1 MSVSGSPFFIIE
13 DCKPSDSCKIEE
25 HGGFMKYVCEDGWFR
40 CHNSHELY
48 KLDTD
53 YELYNSLCSND
64 TYFYQACHKTLAG
77 MAITNGDILCG
88 NYLCKED
95 ENSKFF
101 VTTAYI
107 KSHNKICKGQLNCI
121 NTELDD
127 LDERNCSNL
136 NFTSLPS
143 GESVPFAQICDHK
156 CDALRCEDEAN
167 CNNLT
172 YGLYCNDKLFSG
184 ENNYRQPI
192 GICRNR
198 GPYCTDGEDS
208 KNCTVTEDTRYIC
221 RHRFAGTLVPILN
234 MTRCAAFSLYQ
245 RYCQGF
251 GWDQTNCTD
260 PERIGL
266 SCEVNGYNSTLSRY
280 MICNTEGVQTCDDN
294 IENQCVNQ
302 TSSCRVHKHLL
313 CDKKA
318 DCDGGNDENNV
329 ICKSMTKKNCIRR
342 FGSSKPLQ
350 IPLEWLVDGVRD
362 CKDGSDERKGDWKI
376 CGKGKRERFVNEDD
390 ECENVLVCPWG
401 KPGYVELK
409 DLCDGYETCGNEYK
423 ICSESYS
430 SFLTYTSLLTT
441 EMGTRKNQSYCMKGL
456 EGLESLAGKCTTKQ
470 FIFPDHD
477 FFGIEA
483 RVSLTLPN
491 ETKDCDYMYGEQYLY
506 SSCTEKCNNSPCPL
520 KNIPTYEV
528 CPEQF
533 KNRVGTIANN
543 EYLAFF
549 TKRFDG
555 KYTNRY
561 FVCDNMIKCVDYS
574 KVCNLVDDC
583 GDGSDEKNCTNH
595 FFCNGS
601 NHYIQKN
608 RKCDGVIDC
617 INLSDECN
625 DQCRREILETH
636 FLKAVSWIAGIFA
649 MLANSTVIIKKLMTL
664 KDCKNTVVLVNKS
677 LTILIS
683 LGDVMV
689 GCYLFSVAIYDGIV
703 FRGGYCEKQ
712 IDWIASKECSVLGV
726 LSTIGSQMSLF
737 SMTVLSASRLY
748 VVLDDKK
755 IHGRVTFKRRV
766 QLSVGI
772 SLLVILSAAI
782 GIIPIVPRF
791 KDYFENGVKFSD
803 KLKIFIGVVDKA
815 KAFAILK
822 AYLGRMKDTVL
833 SWKMIINMVKNMFSH
848 DFEYE
853 DFADPEK
860 VKRIGFYGNDGVCL
874 FKYFVDPKDPQKLF
888 VWSILAIN
896 FVCFLCIAISYISI
910 QVLSRRSTKKTPAN
924 PGAVHTRAVSR
935 RHRKMNR
942 KIAILIT
949 SDFLCWVPFIAICV
963 LHSGEMLD
971 ATPWYSLFS
980 IVVLPINSVINPL
993 VLDETISN
1001 LVMFPVQ
1008 TLIQFLEN
1016 TSLCRWVEKKRGLRK
1031 SITWSTQLELKEV
1044 KRQSLKDDR
1053 RQSIKQ
1059 VRRQPIMEMR
1069 RPTMADIQ
1077 KRKSLKDMRRPTMA
1091 DIQKRKSLKDMRR
1104 QSYA

>member
-1 MSVSGSPFFIIE
+1 
-13 DCKPSDSCKIEE
+13 
-25 HGGFMKYVCEDGWFR
+25 MKYVCKDDWIK
-40 CHNSHELY
+40 CHASSEFY
-48 KLDTD
+48 KIFSK
-53 YELYNSLCSND
+53 YEFSKSICTND
-64 TYFYQACHKTLAG
+64 NYFYQACDDTFFG
-77 MAITNGDILCG
+77 MEATNDEILCG
-88 NYLCKED
+88 NYLCKIEKHK
-95 ENSKFF
+95 NKFIG
-101 VTTAYI
+101 TTAYI
-107 KSHNKICKGQLNCI
+107 EKQNKVCDGKNDCV
-121 NTELDD
+121 NTD
-127 LDERNCSNL
+127 LDEKYSNCPNQ
-136 NFTSLPS
+136 TKTTMPS
-143 GESVPFAQICDHK
+143 GEPVLPSQICDHK
-156 CDALRCEDEAN
+156 CDTISCEDEAN
-167 CNNLT
+167 CNGLT
-172 YGLYCNDKLFSG
+172 YGIYCHDEHLG
-184 ENNYRQPI
+184 EYRYFHP
-192 GICRNR
+192 GAICRVNETSSSSNPFR
-198 GPYCTDGEDS
+198 SNCANGEDIM
-208 KNCTVTEDTRYIC
+208 NCTITDDTKNMC
-221 RHRFAGTLVPILN
+221 KHWHAKDSTPSVPILN
-234 MTRCAAFSLYQ
+234 FTRCAAVFPNQ
-245 RYCQGF
+245 ERYCRGIAL
-251 GWDQTNCTD
+251 DQTNCTD
-260 PERIGL
+260 PGRVGL
-266 SCEVNGYNSTLSRY
+266 SCEINGYLSTLSRY
-280 MICNTEGVQTCDDN
+280 MICNSLQVQTCDDN
-294 IENQCVNQ
+294 IENQCKSLS
-302 TSSCRVHKHLL
+302 TTCHVHKHLQ
-313 CDKKA
+313 CDEKL
-318 DCDGGNDENNV
+318 DCE
-329 ICKSMTKKNCIRR
+329 
-342 FGSSKPLQ
+342 
-350 IPLEWLVDGVRD
+350 
-362 CKDGSDERKGDWKI
+362 DGSDESSIICTSLTEEKCKRRVGHLEPLPIPTDWLIDGVVDCEDGSDEIKENWST
-376 CGKGKRERFVNEDD
+376 CGSGKTERFESKNRK
-390 ECENVLVCPWG
+390 CENVLVCPWG
-401 KPGYVELK
+401 DPGYVELK
-409 DLCDGYETCGNEYK
+409 DLCDGVETCGNENR

-430 SFLTYTSLLTT
+430 STSVLTSTITT
-441 EMGTRKNQSYCMKGL
+441 ERGLKKHLSYCVRGL
-456 EGLESLAGKCTTKQ
+456 KELENLAGNCTSED
-470 FIFPDHD
+470 FIFPNHD
-477 FFGIEA
+477 FFGITQA
-483 RVSLTLPN
+483 NISLIMPN
-491 ETKDCDYMYGEQYLY
+491 ISTACGYMYGEQYLY
-506 SSCTEKCNNSPCPL
+506 TSCTEKCKNSPCPL
-520 KNIPTYEV
+520 RNIPRYEV

-574 KVCNLVDDC
+574 KVCDLVDDC

-601 NHYIQKN
+601 KHYIQKN
-608 RKCDGVIDC
+608 RKCDGLIDC
-617 INLSDECN
+617 NDLSDECN

-636 FLKAVSWIAGIFA
+636 FLKAVSWISGIFA
-649 MLANSTVIIKKLMTL
+649 ILANSTVIVKKLMTL

-683 LGDVMV
+683 SGDVMI

-712 IDWIASKECSVLGV
+712 IDWIASKECSALGV

-737 SMTVLSASRLY
+737 SMTVLSVSRLY

-766 QLSVGI
+766 QLSIGI
-772 SLLVILSAAI
+772 SLLVTSSAAI

-791 KDYFENGVKFSD
+791 KDYFENGVKFPD
-803 KLKIFIGVVDKA
+803 RLKIFIGVVDKT

-833 SWKMIINMVKNMFSH
+833 SWKMIINMVNDMFSH
-848 DFEYE
+848 DFDYE
-853 DFADPEK
+853 DYADPKK

-874 FKYFVDPKDPQKLF
+874 FKYFVDQKDPQKLF

-963 LHSGEMLD
+963 LHSGEVLD

-993 VLDETISN
+993 VLDDTISDQ
-1001 LVMFPVQ
+1001 VRFPLQ
-1008 TLIQFLEN
+1008 TLLQFLEN
-1016 TSLCRWVEKKRGLRK
+1016 TTLFRWVEKKRGLRK

-1044 KRQSLKDDR
+1044 RRQSLKDDR

-1069 RPTMADIQ
+1069 RPTMAE
-1077 KRKSLKDMRRPTMA
+1077 
-1091 DIQKRKSLKDMRR
+1091 IQKRKSLKDMRR

>member
-1 MSVSGSPFFIIE
+1 
-13 DCKPSDSCKIEE
+13 
-25 HGGFMKYVCEDGWFR
+25 MKYVCKDDWIK
-40 CHNSHELY
+40 CHASNEFYQMYSKGEF
-48 KLDTD
+48 TR
-53 YELYNSLCSND
+53 NICSND
-64 TYFYQACHKTLAG
+64 EHFYQACDNTLIG
-77 MAITNGDILCG
+77 MKVTNDEILCG
-88 NYLCKED
+88 NYLCKGYE
-95 ENSKFF
+95 
-101 VTTAYI
+101 TTTLIRTASYI
-107 KSHNKICKGQLNCI
+107 EIIKKVCDNRKDCI
-121 NTELDD
+121 NTD

-143 GESVPFAQICDHK
+143 GEFVVPSAQICDHK
-156 CDALRCEDEAN
+156 CDTIRCEDEAN

-172 YGLYCNDKLFSG
+172 YGMYCDDGQLDG
-184 ENNYRQPI
+184 ENNYRQPS
-192 GICRNR
+192 GICRER
-198 GPYCTDGEDS
+198 GPYCTKGEDS
-208 KNCTVTEDTRYIC
+208 KNCAVTEDTQYTC
-221 RHRFAGTLVPILN
+221 RHRFAEKNSTTLVPILN
-234 MTRCAAFSLYQ
+234 ITRCAAFSLYQ

-266 SCEVNGYNSTLSRY
+266 TCKVKGYPSTLSKY

-318 DCDGGNDENNV
+318 DCDGGNDEDNV
-329 ICKSMTKKNCIRR
+329 ICKSMTKEKCIRR
-342 FGSSKPLQ
+342 FGGSKPLQ
-350 IPLEWLVDGVRD
+350 IPLEWLIDGVMDCIDGRD
-362 CKDGSDERKGDWKI
+362 EKKDGWKI
-376 CGKGKRERFVNEDD
+376 CGIGKTERFVNEDD

-401 KPGYVELK
+401 EPGYVELK
-409 DLCDGYETCGNEYK
+409 DLCDGYETCGNENK
-423 ICSESYS
+423 ICSESYG
-430 SFLTYTSLLTT
+430 SFLTFTSLLTT
-441 EMGTRKNQSYCMKGL
+441 EMGTKKNKSYCIKGL
-456 EGLESLAGKCTTKQ
+456 EELESLAGKCDTKQ
-470 FIFPDHD
+470 FVFPDHD

-491 ETKDCDYMYGEQYLY
+491 QTEDCDYTYGEQYLY
-506 SSCTEKCNNSPCPL
+506 TSCTEKCNNSPCPL
-520 KNIPTYEV
+520 RNIPRYEV

-543 EYLAFF
+543 EYLTFF
-549 TKRFDG
+549 TKRLDG

-561 FVCDNMIKCVDYS
+561 FVCDNKIKCVDYS

-583 GDGSDEKNCTNH
+583 GDGSDEQDCTNN
-595 FFCNGS
+595 FICNS
-601 NHYIQKN
+601 SEITSHYIPKN
-608 RKCDGVIDC
+608 SLCDGVIDC
-617 INLSDECN
+617 NDLSDECN
-625 DQCRREILETH
+625 DQCRRKILENIP
-636 FLKAVSWIAGIFA
+636 LKAVSWIAGIFA
-649 MLANSTVIIKKLMTL
+649 ILANSTVIIKKLMTL

-712 IDWIASKECSVLGV
+712 IDWIASKECSALGV

-737 SMTVLSASRLY
+737 SMTVLSVARLY

-766 QLSVGI
+766 QLSIGI
-772 SLLVILSAAI
+772 SLLVISSAAI

-791 KDYFENGVKFSD
+791 KDYFENGVKFPD

-833 SWKMIINMVKNMFSH
+833 SWKMIINMVNNMFSH
-848 DFEYE
+848 DYE
-853 DFADPEK
+853 DYADPEK
-860 VKRIGFYGNDGVCL
+860 LKRIGFYGNDGVCL
-874 FKYFVDPKDPQKLF
+874 FKYFVDPDDPQKLF

-910 QVLSRRSTKKTPAN
+910 QALSRRSTKKTPAN

-993 VLDETISN
+993 VLDDTISN

-1044 KRQSLKDDR
+1044 RRQSLKNDR

-1059 VRRQPIMEMR
+1059 VRRQPIME
-1069 RPTMADIQ
+1069 I
-1077 KRKSLKDMRRPTMA
+1077 RRPTMA

-1104 QSYA
+1104 QSYV